1 MPSIPVRA
9 ALCAAL
15 LATPLLVL
23 AQSSILPQQRDAAGN
38 VMEPLGQVLIASET
52 GPSGLYDCT
61 RDGNWC
67 VRVQP
72 VAEEGDRPSVLEVLE
87 KVQGQGKPHTYHVSI
102 DVPQEAD
109 LSLWPWIVRLAPG
122 VGSDETVTDPQQ
134 RARQNVLVGGI
145 VKFSTM
151 YSGGSADASTLQLAR
166 VRHLQDDI
174 QVDDDVLTVPWL
186 GNAMIRACFS
196 EQDMKQ
202 RAGACHD
209 EYGFSAKLGLDPVAE
224 GMPVLRYQTVATRF
238 PAGVSRFED
247 SLAKGP
253 LKKKDLRTEQDPA
266 CSYTRLFRFSDGVFN
281 PDQALP
287 DCAGYTE
294 PLHVASSH
302 ARLGF
307 SVEPSLRSAVT
318 EAQPSVG
325 SALQRLLAAGG
336 GDDVVLVHVHAQA
349 ILADVLG
356 GDGAG
361 ADRVDQAGAAL
372 AGQAA
377 DVGFVGRLADCPAQ
391 LAGIAV
397 AGTLDL
403 RARGAD
409 AGRQQ
414 QGRRRQ

>member
-1 MPSIPVRA
+1 MPTAAVRA
-9 ALCAAL
+9 TLCTAL
-15 LATPLLVL
+15 LATPLLAL
-23 AQSSILPQQRDAAGN
+23 AQSAILPQQRDAAGN

-72 VAEEGDRPSVLEVLE
+72 VAEEGDRPTVLEVLE
-87 KVQGQGKPHTYHVSI
+87 NAPGQGKPHTYHVSI
-102 DVPQEAD
+102 DVPQESE

-122 VGSDETVTDPQQ
+122 VGSDEPVTDPQQ

-145 VKFSTM
+145 VKFSAM
-151 YSGGSADASTLQLAR
+151 YSGGGADASTLQLAR

-209 EYGFSAKLGLDPVAE
+209 EYGFSAKLALDTAAA

-253 LKKKDLRTEQDPA
+253 LKKEDLRSEQDPA
-266 CSYTRLFRFSDGVFN
+266 CTYTRLFRFGEGMFH

-294 PLHVASSH
+294 P
-302 ARLGF
+302 
-307 SVEPSLRSAVT
+307 
-318 EAQPSVG
+318 
-325 SALQRLLAAGG
+325 
-336 GDDVVLVHVHAQA
+336 
-349 ILADVLG
+349 
-356 GDGAG
+356 
-361 ADRVDQAGAAL
+361 
-372 AGQAA
+372 
-377 DVGFVGRLADCPAQ
+377 
-391 LAGIAV
+391 
-397 AGTLDL
+397 
-403 RARGAD
+403 
-409 AGRQQ
+409 
-414 QGRRRQ
+414 

>member
-1 MPSIPVRA
+1 MPTA
-9 ALCAAL
+9 TALATLFAAL
-15 LATPLLVL
+15 LATPVLVL
-23 AQSSILPQQRDAAGN
+23 AQDSILPQQRDAAGN

-72 VAEEGDRPSVLEVLE
+72 VAEEGDRPTLLEVLE
-87 KVQGQGKPHTYHVSI
+87 KGPGQGKPHTYHVSI
-102 DVPQEAD
+102 DVPRESE

-122 VGSDETVTDPQQ
+122 MGSDETVTDPQQ
-134 RARQNVLVGGI
+134 RTRQNVLVGGI
-145 VKFSTM
+145 VTFSTM
-151 YSGGSADASTLQLAR
+151 YSGGGADASTLQLAR

-196 EQDMKQ
+196 EQDSKQ

-209 EYGFSAKLGLDPVAE
+209 EYSFSAKLALDPAGQ

-266 CSYTRLFRFSDGVFN
+266 CTYTRLFHFREGMFH

-294 PLHVASSH
+294 P
-302 ARLGF
+302 
-307 SVEPSLRSAVT
+307 
-318 EAQPSVG
+318 
-325 SALQRLLAAGG
+325 
-336 GDDVVLVHVHAQA
+336 
-349 ILADVLG
+349 
-356 GDGAG
+356 
-361 ADRVDQAGAAL
+361 
-372 AGQAA
+372 
-377 DVGFVGRLADCPAQ
+377 
-391 LAGIAV
+391 
-397 AGTLDL
+397 
-403 RARGAD
+403 
-409 AGRQQ
+409 
-414 QGRRRQ
+414 

>member
-1 MPSIPVRA
+1 MPTA
-9 ALCAAL
+9 TALATLFAAL
-15 LATPLLVL
+15 LATPVLVL
-23 AQSSILPQQRDAAGN
+23 AQDSILPQQRDAAGN

-72 VAEEGDRPSVLEVLE
+72 VAEEGDRPTVLEVLE
-87 KVQGQGKPHTYHVSI
+87 KGPGQGKPHTYHVSI
-102 DVPQEAD
+102 DVSQESE

-134 RARQNVLVGGI
+134 RTRQNVLVGGI
-145 VKFSTM
+145 VTFSTM
-151 YSGGSADASTLQLAR
+151 YSGGGADASTLQLAR

-196 EQDMKQ
+196 EQDSKQ

-209 EYGFSAKLGLDPVAE
+209 EYSFSAKLALDPAGQ

-266 CSYTRLFRFSDGVFN
+266 CTYTRLFHFRGGMFH

-294 PLHVASSH
+294 P
-302 ARLGF
+302 
-307 SVEPSLRSAVT
+307 
-318 EAQPSVG
+318 
-325 SALQRLLAAGG
+325 
-336 GDDVVLVHVHAQA
+336 
-349 ILADVLG
+349 
-356 GDGAG
+356 
-361 ADRVDQAGAAL
+361 
-372 AGQAA
+372 
-377 DVGFVGRLADCPAQ
+377 
-391 LAGIAV
+391 
-397 AGTLDL
+397 
-403 RARGAD
+403 
-409 AGRQQ
+409 
-414 QGRRRQ
+414 

>member
-1 MPSIPVRA
+1 MPTAAARA
-9 ALCAAL
+9 TLCTAL
-15 LATPLLVL
+15 LAIPLLAL
-23 AQSSILPQQRDAAGN
+23 AQSAILPQQRDAAGN

-61 RDGNWC
+61 RDSNWC

-72 VAEEGDRPSVLEVLE
+72 VAEEGDRPTLLEVLE
-87 KVQGQGKPHTYHVSI
+87 KGPGQGKPHTYHVSI
-102 DVPQEAD
+102 DVPRESE

-122 VGSDETVTDPQQ
+122 MGSDETVTDPQQ
-134 RARQNVLVGGI
+134 RTRQNVLVGGI
-145 VKFSTM
+145 VTFSTM
-151 YSGGSADASTLQLAR
+151 YSGGGADASTLQLAR

-196 EQDMKQ
+196 EQDSKQ

-209 EYGFSAKLGLDPVAE
+209 EYGFSAKLALDPAGQ

-266 CSYTRLFRFSDGVFN
+266 CTYTRLFHFREGMFH

-294 PLHVASSH
+294 P
-302 ARLGF
+302 
-307 SVEPSLRSAVT
+307 
-318 EAQPSVG
+318 
-325 SALQRLLAAGG
+325 
-336 GDDVVLVHVHAQA
+336 
-349 ILADVLG
+349 
-356 GDGAG
+356 
-361 ADRVDQAGAAL
+361 
-372 AGQAA
+372 
-377 DVGFVGRLADCPAQ
+377 
-391 LAGIAV
+391 
-397 AGTLDL
+397 
-403 RARGAD
+403 
-409 AGRQQ
+409 
-414 QGRRRQ
+414 

>member
-1 MPSIPVRA
+1 MPTIVVRTIV
-9 ALCAAL
+9 CVAL
-15 LATPLLVL
+15 LATPVLVL
-23 AQSSILPQQRDAAGN
+23 AQDSILPQQRDAAGN

-72 VAEEGDRPSVLEVLE
+72 VAEEGDRPTVLEVLE
-87 KVQGQGKPHTYHVSI
+87 KGPGQGKPHTYHVSI
-102 DVPQEAD
+102 DVSQESE

-134 RARQNVLVGGI
+134 RTRQNVLVGGI
-145 VKFSTM
+145 VTFSTM
-151 YSGGSADASTLQLAR
+151 YSGGGADASTLQLAR

-174 QVDDDVLTVPWL
+174 QVDDDVLTLPWR

-196 EQDMKQ
+196 EQDSKQ

-209 EYGFSAKLGLDPVAE
+209 EYGFSAKLALDPAGQ

-238 PAGVSRFED
+238 PAGASRFED

-266 CSYTRLFRFSDGVFN
+266 CTYTRLFHFREGMFH

-294 PLHVASSH
+294 P
-302 ARLGF
+302 
-307 SVEPSLRSAVT
+307 
-318 EAQPSVG
+318 
-325 SALQRLLAAGG
+325 
-336 GDDVVLVHVHAQA
+336 
-349 ILADVLG
+349 
-356 GDGAG
+356 
-361 ADRVDQAGAAL
+361 
-372 AGQAA
+372 
-377 DVGFVGRLADCPAQ
+377 
-391 LAGIAV
+391 
-397 AGTLDL
+397 
-403 RARGAD
+403 
-409 AGRQQ
+409 
-414 QGRRRQ
+414 

>member
-1 MPSIPVRA
+1 MPTATARA
-9 ALCAAL
+9 TLYAAL
-15 LATPLLVL
+15 LAPPVLVL
-23 AQSSILPQQRDAAGN
+23 AQGSVLPQQRDAAGN

-72 VAEEGDRPSVLEVLE
+72 VAEEGDRPTVLEVLE
-87 KVQGQGKPHTYHVSI
+87 KGPGQGKPHTYHVSI
-102 DVPQEAD
+102 DVSQESE

-134 RARQNVLVGGI
+134 RTRQNVPVGGI
-145 VKFSTM
+145 VTFSTM
-151 YSGGSADASTLQLAR
+151 YSGGGADASSLQLAR

-174 QVDDDVLTVPWL
+174 QVDDDVLTLPWR

-196 EQDMKQ
+196 EQDSKQ

-209 EYGFSAKLGLDPVAE
+209 EYGFSAKLVLDTAAE

-253 LKKKDLRTEQDPA
+253 LRKKDLRTEQDPA
-266 CSYTRLFRFSDGVFN
+266 CTYTRLFHFRGGMFH

-294 PLHVASSH
+294 P
-302 ARLGF
+302 
-307 SVEPSLRSAVT
+307 
-318 EAQPSVG
+318 
-325 SALQRLLAAGG
+325 
-336 GDDVVLVHVHAQA
+336 
-349 ILADVLG
+349 
-356 GDGAG
+356 
-361 ADRVDQAGAAL
+361 
-372 AGQAA
+372 
-377 DVGFVGRLADCPAQ
+377 
-391 LAGIAV
+391 
-397 AGTLDL
+397 
-403 RARGAD
+403 
-409 AGRQQ
+409 
-414 QGRRRQ
+414 

>member
-1 MPSIPVRA
+1 MPTAAARA
-9 ALCAAL
+9 NLCTAL
-15 LATPLLVL
+15 LAIPLLAL
-23 AQSSILPQQRDAAGN
+23 AQSAILPQQRDAAGN

-61 RDGNWC
+61 RDSNWC

-72 VAEEGDRPSVLEVLE
+72 VAEEGDRPTLLEVLE
-87 KVQGQGKPHTYHVSI
+87 KGPGQGKPHTYHVSI
-102 DVPQEAD
+102 DVPQESE

-134 RARQNVLVGGI
+134 RTRQNVLVGGI
-145 VKFSTM
+145 VTFSTM
-151 YSGGSADASTLQLAR
+151 YSGGGADASTLQLAR

-196 EQDMKQ
+196 EQDSKQ

-209 EYGFSAKLGLDPVAE
+209 EYSFSAKLALDPAGQ

-238 PAGVSRFED
+238 PASVSRFED

-266 CSYTRLFRFSDGVFN
+266 CSYTRLFHFREGMFH

-294 PLHVASSH
+294 P
-302 ARLGF
+302 
-307 SVEPSLRSAVT
+307 
-318 EAQPSVG
+318 
-325 SALQRLLAAGG
+325 
-336 GDDVVLVHVHAQA
+336 
-349 ILADVLG
+349 
-356 GDGAG
+356 
-361 ADRVDQAGAAL
+361 
-372 AGQAA
+372 
-377 DVGFVGRLADCPAQ
+377 
-391 LAGIAV
+391 
-397 AGTLDL
+397 
-403 RARGAD
+403 
-409 AGRQQ
+409 
-414 QGRRRQ
+414 

>member
-1 MPSIPVRA
+1 MPTAAARA
-9 ALCAAL
+9 NLCTAL
-15 LATPLLVL
+15 LAIPLLAL
-23 AQSSILPQQRDAAGN
+23 AQSAILPQQRDAAGN

-61 RDGNWC
+61 RDSNWC

-72 VAEEGDRPSVLEVLE
+72 VAEEGDRPTLLEVLE
-87 KVQGQGKPHTYHVSI
+87 KGPGQGKPHTYHVSI
-102 DVPQEAD
+102 DVPQESE

-134 RARQNVLVGGI
+134 RTRQNVLVGGI
-145 VKFSTM
+145 VTFSTM
-151 YSGGSADASTLQLAR
+151 YSGGGADASTLQLAR

-196 EQDMKQ
+196 EQDSKQ

-209 EYGFSAKLGLDPVAE
+209 EYSFSAKLALDPAGQ

-266 CSYTRLFRFSDGVFN
+266 CTYTRLFHFREGMFH

-294 PLHVASSH
+294 P
-302 ARLGF
+302 
-307 SVEPSLRSAVT
+307 
-318 EAQPSVG
+318 
-325 SALQRLLAAGG
+325 
-336 GDDVVLVHVHAQA
+336 
-349 ILADVLG
+349 
-356 GDGAG
+356 
-361 ADRVDQAGAAL
+361 
-372 AGQAA
+372 
-377 DVGFVGRLADCPAQ
+377 
-391 LAGIAV
+391 
-397 AGTLDL
+397 
-403 RARGAD
+403 
-409 AGRQQ
+409 
-414 QGRRRQ
+414 

>member
-1 MPSIPVRA
+1 MPTA
-9 ALCAAL
+9 TALATLFAAL
-15 LATPLLVL
+15 LATPVLVL
-23 AQSSILPQQRDAAGN
+23 AQDSILPQQRDAAGN

-61 RDGNWC
+61 RDSNWC

-72 VAEEGDRPSVLEVLE
+72 VAEEGDRPTVLEVLE
-87 KVQGQGKPHTYHVSI
+87 KAPGQGKPHTYHVSI
-102 DVPQEAD
+102 DVPQESE

-134 RARQNVLVGGI
+134 RTRQNVLVGGI
-145 VKFSTM
+145 VTFSTM
-151 YSGGSADASTLQLAR
+151 YSGGGADASTLQLAR

-196 EQDMKQ
+196 EQDSKQ

-209 EYGFSAKLGLDPVAE
+209 EYSFSAKLALDPAGQ

-266 CSYTRLFRFSDGVFN
+266 CTYTRLFHFREGMFH

-294 PLHVASSH
+294 P
-302 ARLGF
+302 
-307 SVEPSLRSAVT
+307 
-318 EAQPSVG
+318 
-325 SALQRLLAAGG
+325 
-336 GDDVVLVHVHAQA
+336 
-349 ILADVLG
+349 
-356 GDGAG
+356 
-361 ADRVDQAGAAL
+361 
-372 AGQAA
+372 
-377 DVGFVGRLADCPAQ
+377 
-391 LAGIAV
+391 
-397 AGTLDL
+397 
-403 RARGAD
+403 
-409 AGRQQ
+409 
-414 QGRRRQ
+414 

>member
-1 MPSIPVRA
+1 MPTAAARA
-9 ALCAAL
+9 TLCTAL
-15 LATPLLVL
+15 LAIPLLAL
-23 AQSSILPQQRDAAGN
+23 AQSAILPQQRDAAGN

-72 VAEEGDRPSVLEVLE
+72 VAEEGDRPTLLEVLE
-87 KVQGQGKPHTYHVSI
+87 KGPGQGKPHTYHVSI
-102 DVPQEAD
+102 DVPRESE

-122 VGSDETVTDPQQ
+122 MGSDETVTDPQQ
-134 RARQNVLVGGI
+134 RTRQNVLVGGI
-145 VKFSTM
+145 VTFSTM
-151 YSGGSADASTLQLAR
+151 YSGGGADASTLQLAR

-196 EQDMKQ
+196 EQDSKQ

-209 EYGFSAKLGLDPVAE
+209 EYSFSAKLALDPAGQ

-266 CSYTRLFRFSDGVFN
+266 CTYTRLFHFREGMFH

-294 PLHVASSH
+294 P
-302 ARLGF
+302 
-307 SVEPSLRSAVT
+307 
-318 EAQPSVG
+318 
-325 SALQRLLAAGG
+325 
-336 GDDVVLVHVHAQA
+336 
-349 ILADVLG
+349 
-356 GDGAG
+356 
-361 ADRVDQAGAAL
+361 
-372 AGQAA
+372 
-377 DVGFVGRLADCPAQ
+377 
-391 LAGIAV
+391 
-397 AGTLDL
+397 
-403 RARGAD
+403 
-409 AGRQQ
+409 
-414 QGRRRQ
+414 

>member
-1 MPSIPVRA
+1 MPTAAARA
-9 ALCAAL
+9 TLCTAL
-15 LATPLLVL
+15 LAIPLLAL
-23 AQSSILPQQRDAAGN
+23 AQSAILPQQRDAAGN

-61 RDGNWC
+61 RDSNWC

-72 VAEEGDRPSVLEVLE
+72 VAEEGDRPTLLEVLE
-87 KVQGQGKPHTYHVSI
+87 KGPGQGKPHTYHVSI
-102 DVPQEAD
+102 DVPQESE

-122 VGSDETVTDPQQ
+122 MGSDETVTDPQQ
-134 RARQNVLVGGI
+134 RTRQNVLVGGI
-145 VKFSTM
+145 VTFSTM
-151 YSGGSADASTLQLAR
+151 YSGGGADASTLQLAR

-196 EQDMKQ
+196 EQDSKQ

-209 EYGFSAKLGLDPVAE
+209 EYSFSAKLALDPAGQ

-266 CSYTRLFRFSDGVFN
+266 CTYTRLFHFREGMFH

-294 PLHVASSH
+294 P
-302 ARLGF
+302 
-307 SVEPSLRSAVT
+307 
-318 EAQPSVG
+318 
-325 SALQRLLAAGG
+325 
-336 GDDVVLVHVHAQA
+336 
-349 ILADVLG
+349 
-356 GDGAG
+356 
-361 ADRVDQAGAAL
+361 
-372 AGQAA
+372 
-377 DVGFVGRLADCPAQ
+377 
-391 LAGIAV
+391 
-397 AGTLDL
+397 
-403 RARGAD
+403 
-409 AGRQQ
+409 
-414 QGRRRQ
+414 

>member
-1 MPSIPVRA
+1 MPTAAARA
-9 ALCAAL
+9 TLCTAL
-15 LATPLLVL
+15 LAIPLLAL
-23 AQSSILPQQRDAAGN
+23 AQSAILPQQRDAAGN

-61 RDGNWC
+61 RDSNWC

-72 VAEEGDRPSVLEVLE
+72 VAEEGDRPTLLEVLE
-87 KVQGQGKPHTYHVSI
+87 KGPGQGKPHTYHVSI
-102 DVPQEAD
+102 DVPRESE

-134 RARQNVLVGGI
+134 RTRQNVLVGGI
-145 VKFSTM
+145 VTFSTM
-151 YSGGSADASTLQLAR
+151 YSGGGADASTLQLAR

-196 EQDMKQ
+196 EQDSKQ

-209 EYGFSAKLGLDPVAE
+209 EYSFSAKLALDPAGQ

-266 CSYTRLFRFSDGVFN
+266 CTYTRLFHFREGMFH

-294 PLHVASSH
+294 P
-302 ARLGF
+302 
-307 SVEPSLRSAVT
+307 
-318 EAQPSVG
+318 
-325 SALQRLLAAGG
+325 
-336 GDDVVLVHVHAQA
+336 
-349 ILADVLG
+349 
-356 GDGAG
+356 
-361 ADRVDQAGAAL
+361 
-372 AGQAA
+372 
-377 DVGFVGRLADCPAQ
+377 
-391 LAGIAV
+391 
-397 AGTLDL
+397 
-403 RARGAD
+403 
-409 AGRQQ
+409 
-414 QGRRRQ
+414 

>member
-1 MPSIPVRA
+1 MPIIVARTIM
-9 ALCAAL
+9 CVAL
-15 LATPLLVL
+15 LAPPLLAL
-23 AQSSILPQQRDAAGN
+23 AQSAILPQQRDAAGN

-87 KVQGQGKPHTYHVSI
+87 KVQDQGKPHTYHVSI

-122 VGSDETVTDPQQ
+122 VGSDEAVTDPQQ
-134 RARQNVLVGGI
+134 RAHQNVLVGGI

-151 YSGGSADASTLQLAR
+151 YSGGGADASTLQLAR

-253 LKKKDLRTEQDPA
+253 LKKKDLRTEQDPV
-266 CSYTRLFRFSDGVFN
+266 CSYTRLFRFGEGMFH

-294 PLHVASSH
+294 P
-302 ARLGF
+302 
-307 SVEPSLRSAVT
+307 
-318 EAQPSVG
+318 
-325 SALQRLLAAGG
+325 
-336 GDDVVLVHVHAQA
+336 
-349 ILADVLG
+349 
-356 GDGAG
+356 
-361 ADRVDQAGAAL
+361 
-372 AGQAA
+372 
-377 DVGFVGRLADCPAQ
+377 
-391 LAGIAV
+391 
-397 AGTLDL
+397 
-403 RARGAD
+403 
-409 AGRQQ
+409 
-414 QGRRRQ
+414 

>member
-1 MPSIPVRA
+1 MPTAAARA
-9 ALCAAL
+9 TLCTAL
-15 LATPLLVL
+15 LAIPLLAL
-23 AQSSILPQQRDAAGN
+23 AQSAILPQQRDAAGN

-72 VAEEGDRPSVLEVLE
+72 VAEEGDRPTVLEVLE
-87 KVQGQGKPHTYHVSI
+87 KGPGQGKPHTYHVSI
-102 DVPQEAD
+102 DVSQESE

-122 VGSDETVTDPQQ
+122 VGSGEPVTDPQQ
-134 RARQNVLVGGI
+134 RTRQNVLVGGI
-145 VKFSTM
+145 VTFSTM
-151 YSGGSADASTLQLAR
+151 YSGGGADASTLQLAR

-196 EQDMKQ
+196 EQDSKQ

-209 EYGFSAKLGLDPVAE
+209 EYSFSAKLALDPAGQ

-266 CSYTRLFRFSDGVFN
+266 CTYTRLFHFREGMFH

-294 PLHVASSH
+294 P
-302 ARLGF
+302 
-307 SVEPSLRSAVT
+307 
-318 EAQPSVG
+318 
-325 SALQRLLAAGG
+325 
-336 GDDVVLVHVHAQA
+336 
-349 ILADVLG
+349 
-356 GDGAG
+356 
-361 ADRVDQAGAAL
+361 
-372 AGQAA
+372 
-377 DVGFVGRLADCPAQ
+377 
-391 LAGIAV
+391 
-397 AGTLDL
+397 
-403 RARGAD
+403 
-409 AGRQQ
+409 
-414 QGRRRQ
+414 

>member
-1 MPSIPVRA
+1 MPTAAARA
-9 ALCAAL
+9 TLCTAL
-15 LATPLLVL
+15 LAIPLLAL
-23 AQSSILPQQRDAAGN
+23 AQSAILPQQRDAAGN

-61 RDGNWC
+61 RDSNWC

-72 VAEEGDRPSVLEVLE
+72 VAEEGGRPTLLEVLE
-87 KVQGQGKPHTYHVSI
+87 KGPGQGKPHTYHVSI
-102 DVPQEAD
+102 DVPQESE

-134 RARQNVLVGGI
+134 RTRQNVLVGGI
-145 VKFSTM
+145 VTFSTM
-151 YSGGSADASTLQLAR
+151 YSGGGADASTLQLAR

-196 EQDMKQ
+196 EQDSKQ

-209 EYGFSAKLGLDPVAE
+209 EYSFSAKLALDPAGQ

-266 CSYTRLFRFSDGVFN
+266 CTYTRLFHFREGMFH

-294 PLHVASSH
+294 P
-302 ARLGF
+302 
-307 SVEPSLRSAVT
+307 
-318 EAQPSVG
+318 
-325 SALQRLLAAGG
+325 
-336 GDDVVLVHVHAQA
+336 
-349 ILADVLG
+349 
-356 GDGAG
+356 
-361 ADRVDQAGAAL
+361 
-372 AGQAA
+372 
-377 DVGFVGRLADCPAQ
+377 
-391 LAGIAV
+391 
-397 AGTLDL
+397 
-403 RARGAD
+403 
-409 AGRQQ
+409 
-414 QGRRRQ
+414 

>member
-1 MPSIPVRA
+1 MPTIVVRTIV
-9 ALCAAL
+9 CVAL
-15 LATPLLVL
+15 LATPVLVL
-23 AQSSILPQQRDAAGN
+23 AQDSILPQQRDAAGN

-61 RDGNWC
+61 RDSNWC

-72 VAEEGDRPSVLEVLE
+72 VAEEGDRPTLLEVLE
-87 KVQGQGKPHTYHVSI
+87 KGPGQGKPHTYHVSI
-102 DVPQEAD
+102 DVPRESE

-122 VGSDETVTDPQQ
+122 MGSDETVTDPQQ
-134 RARQNVLVGGI
+134 RTRQNVLVGGI
-145 VKFSTM
+145 VTFSTM
-151 YSGGSADASTLQLAR
+151 YSGGGADASSLQLAR

-196 EQDMKQ
+196 EQDSKQ

-209 EYGFSAKLGLDPVAE
+209 EYSFSAKLALDPAGQ

-266 CSYTRLFRFSDGVFN
+266 CTYTRLFHFREGMFH

-294 PLHVASSH
+294 P
-302 ARLGF
+302 
-307 SVEPSLRSAVT
+307 
-318 EAQPSVG
+318 
-325 SALQRLLAAGG
+325 
-336 GDDVVLVHVHAQA
+336 
-349 ILADVLG
+349 
-356 GDGAG
+356 
-361 ADRVDQAGAAL
+361 
-372 AGQAA
+372 
-377 DVGFVGRLADCPAQ
+377 
-391 LAGIAV
+391 
-397 AGTLDL
+397 
-403 RARGAD
+403 
-409 AGRQQ
+409 
-414 QGRRRQ
+414 

>member
-1 MPSIPVRA
+1 MPTA
-9 ALCAAL
+9 TALATLFAAL
-15 LATPLLVL
+15 LATPVLVL
-23 AQSSILPQQRDAAGN
+23 AQDSILPQQRDAAGN

-61 RDGNWC
+61 RDSNWC

-72 VAEEGDRPSVLEVLE
+72 VAEEGDRPTLLEVLE
-87 KVQGQGKPHTYHVSI
+87 KGPGQGKPHTYHVSI
-102 DVPQEAD
+102 DVPRESE

-122 VGSDETVTDPQQ
+122 MGSDETVTDPQQ
-134 RARQNVLVGGI
+134 RTRQNVLVGGI
-145 VKFSTM
+145 VTFSTM
-151 YSGGSADASTLQLAR
+151 YSGGGADASSLQLAR

-196 EQDMKQ
+196 EQDSKQ

-209 EYGFSAKLGLDPVAE
+209 EYSFSAKLALDPAGQ

-266 CSYTRLFRFSDGVFN
+266 CTYTRLFHFREGMFH

-294 PLHVASSH
+294 P
-302 ARLGF
+302 
-307 SVEPSLRSAVT
+307 
-318 EAQPSVG
+318 
-325 SALQRLLAAGG
+325 
-336 GDDVVLVHVHAQA
+336 
-349 ILADVLG
+349 
-356 GDGAG
+356 
-361 ADRVDQAGAAL
+361 
-372 AGQAA
+372 
-377 DVGFVGRLADCPAQ
+377 
-391 LAGIAV
+391 
-397 AGTLDL
+397 
-403 RARGAD
+403 
-409 AGRQQ
+409 
-414 QGRRRQ
+414 

>member
-1 MPSIPVRA
+1 MPTIVVRTIV
-9 ALCAAL
+9 CVAL
-15 LATPLLVL
+15 LAPPVLVL
-23 AQSSILPQQRDAAGN
+23 AQDSILPQQRDAAGN

-61 RDGNWC
+61 RDSNWC

-72 VAEEGDRPSVLEVLE
+72 VAEEGDRPTLLEVLE
-87 KVQGQGKPHTYHVSI
+87 KGPGQGKPHTYHVSI
-102 DVPQEAD
+102 DVPQESE

-122 VGSDETVTDPQQ
+122 MGSDETVTDPQQ
-134 RARQNVLVGGI
+134 RTRQNVLVGGI
-145 VKFSTM
+145 VTFSTM
-151 YSGGSADASTLQLAR
+151 YSGGGADASTLQLAR

-196 EQDMKQ
+196 EQDSKQ

-209 EYGFSAKLGLDPVAE
+209 EYSFSAKLALDPAGQ

-266 CSYTRLFRFSDGVFN
+266 CTYTRLFHFREGMFH

-294 PLHVASSH
+294 P
-302 ARLGF
+302 
-307 SVEPSLRSAVT
+307 
-318 EAQPSVG
+318 
-325 SALQRLLAAGG
+325 
-336 GDDVVLVHVHAQA
+336 
-349 ILADVLG
+349 
-356 GDGAG
+356 
-361 ADRVDQAGAAL
+361 
-372 AGQAA
+372 
-377 DVGFVGRLADCPAQ
+377 
-391 LAGIAV
+391 
-397 AGTLDL
+397 
-403 RARGAD
+403 
-409 AGRQQ
+409 
-414 QGRRRQ
+414 

>member
-1 MPSIPVRA
+1 MPTATARA
-9 ALCAAL
+9 TLYAAL
-15 LATPLLVL
+15 LAPPVLVL
-23 AQSSILPQQRDAAGN
+23 AQGSVLPQQRDAAGN

-72 VAEEGDRPSVLEVLE
+72 VAEEGDRPTVLEVLE
-87 KVQGQGKPHTYHVSI
+87 KGPGQRKPHTYHVSI
-102 DVPQEAD
+102 DVSQESE

-134 RARQNVLVGGI
+134 RTRQNVLVGGI
-145 VKFSTM
+145 VTFSTM
-151 YSGGSADASTLQLAR
+151 YSGGGADASTLQLAR

-174 QVDDDVLTVPWL
+174 QVDDDVLTLPWR

-196 EQDMKQ
+196 EQDSKQ

-209 EYGFSAKLGLDPVAE
+209 EYGFSAKLALDPAGQ

-238 PAGVSRFED
+238 PAGASRFED

-266 CSYTRLFRFSDGVFN
+266 CTYTRLFHFREGMFH

-294 PLHVASSH
+294 P
-302 ARLGF
+302 
-307 SVEPSLRSAVT
+307 
-318 EAQPSVG
+318 
-325 SALQRLLAAGG
+325 
-336 GDDVVLVHVHAQA
+336 
-349 ILADVLG
+349 
-356 GDGAG
+356 
-361 ADRVDQAGAAL
+361 
-372 AGQAA
+372 
-377 DVGFVGRLADCPAQ
+377 
-391 LAGIAV
+391 
-397 AGTLDL
+397 
-403 RARGAD
+403 
-409 AGRQQ
+409 
-414 QGRRRQ
+414 

>member
-38 VMEPLGQVLIASET
+38 VMEPLGQVLEQGGQGEVRT
-52 GPSGLYDCT
+52 QYCT
-61 RDGNWC
+61 LDRVWC

-72 VAEEGDRPSVLEVLE
+72 VAEDGDRPTTLEVSE
-87 KVQGQGKPHTYHVSI
+87 RVAGESEAHTYHVSI
-102 DVPQEAD
+102 DVPQESE

-122 VGSDETVTDPQQ
+122 IGSDEPVTDPQQ
-134 RARQNVLVGGI
+134 RAHQNVLVGGI

-151 YSGGSADASTLQLAR
+151 YSGGGADASTLQLAR

-174 QVDDDVLTVPWL
+174 QVDDNVLTVPWL

-209 EYGFSAKLGLDPVAE
+209 EYGFSARLGLDPVAE
-224 GMPVLRYQTVATRF
+224 GMPMLRYQTVATRF

-266 CSYTRLFRFSDGVFN
+266 CSYTRLFRFNDGVFH

-294 PLHVASSH
+294 P
-302 ARLGF
+302 
-307 SVEPSLRSAVT
+307 
-318 EAQPSVG
+318 
-325 SALQRLLAAGG
+325 
-336 GDDVVLVHVHAQA
+336 
-349 ILADVLG
+349 
-356 GDGAG
+356 
-361 ADRVDQAGAAL
+361 
-372 AGQAA
+372 
-377 DVGFVGRLADCPAQ
+377 
-391 LAGIAV
+391 
-397 AGTLDL
+397 
-403 RARGAD
+403 
-409 AGRQQ
+409 
-414 QGRRRQ
+414 